1 LEKSSAVSVSSLPE
15 LAVRE
20 SVAIFPSGLPMLKKN
35 ASAAAG
41 VAGSKPINTAG
52 IASRARA
59 MA

>member
-1 LEKSSAVSVSSLPE
+1 LPE

-20 SVAIFPSGLPMLKKN
+20 SVAIFPSGLPVLKKN